1 VPVLNGGLA
10 IRIFATGRPV
20 AAAFELGDDS
30 GPMNTVFSAARVFT
44 GESDAGSVIDA
55 GAVEVD
61 GDGFIR
67 AVGPAK
73 ALVRKGVD
81 HVDLGPLTLLPGLL
95 DLHTHL
101 CLSASLDPFA
111 DALADHPARMTL
123 RAVDGLRRHLDA
135 GVTTIRDVGGLH
147 GIDLEMQRAVDDG
160 FVSGPQVFASGKVIS
175 MTGGHACMMAYEV
188 DSPAEARRA
197 ARQNLK
203 DGARVIKLIATGG
216 VLTEGV
222 APGAQ
227 QLTEAEMAAA
237 VVEAHKAGCTVAA
250 HAQGEAGIEAALAA
264 GVDTIEH
271 GFWLSEAALKTMASS
286 GQAMVPTFAA
296 LRGMRRLGEQ
306 MPRYI
311 LDKLERVCT
320 PHLASF
326 HAAIASGVQICTG
339 TDAGTPNNPHGN
351 IADELA
357 AFREA
362 GMPTL
367 DCWRS
372 ATANGAAALS
382 LEDRGLLVAGR
393 RADMIAVSRE
403 DFDLIPGNFR
413 PRQVWRA
420 GLALRS
426 PPGL

>member
-1 VPVLNGGLA
+1 MDTVFTA
-10 IRIFATGRPV
+10 ARIFTAE
-20 AAAFELGDDS
+20 ANNALIDS
-30 GPMNTVFSAARVFT
+30 G
-44 GESDAGSVIDA
+44 
-55 GAVEVD
+55 AVVVD
-61 GDGFIR
+61 SGGTIR

-73 ALVRKGVD
+73 SLVRKGLE
-81 HVDLGPLTLLPGLL
+81 HIDLGPVTLLPGLL

-111 DALADHPARMTL
+111 DALADHPARVTM
-123 RAVDGLRRHLDA
+123 RALDGLRRHVDA
-135 GVTTIRDVGGLH
+135 GVTTIRDVGGIH
-147 GIDLEMQRAVDDG
+147 GVDLEMQRAVDDG
-160 FVSGPQVFASGKVIS
+160 TVTGPQVFASGKVIS

-197 ARQNLK
+197 ARQNIK

-227 QLTEAEMAAA
+227 QLTEAEMSAA
-237 VVEAHKAGCTVAA
+237 VIEAHKAGRTVAA

-271 GFWLSEAALKTMASS
+271 GFWLSTQALTTMAAS

-296 LRGMRRLGEQ
+296 LRGMQRLGDQ
-306 MPRYI
+306 LAPFI
-311 LDKLERVCT
+311 LEKLERVCS

-326 HAAIASGVQICTG
+326 HAAIKRGVCICTG

-362 GMPTL
+362 GMPIL
-367 DCWRS
+367 DCWRA
-372 ATANGAAALS
+372 ATANGARALG

-393 RADMIAVSRE
+393 RADMISVSRD
-403 DFDLIPGNFR
+403 DFDLIPGNFT
-413 PRQVWRA
+413 PRGVWRA
-420 GLALRS
+420 GLQLR
-426 PPGL
+426 G